1 MSACTK
7 PAPPRTRDQPVPN
20 NNPDIASLSDRPESG
35 QTVQHNGKTY
45 KTIQEGRAYILIP
58 PDAPHHTDPK
68 AAKYGTIQSQSVF
81 YNPIQ
86 QYNRDLSVLAIR
98 AFGEEYV
105 SNKQKELERK
115 AAQKARK
122 RNANA
127 SRKRRFE
134 NGLSESTDVE
144 HSDRTTKRRRQETE
158 SADDGK
164 NAPTTP
170 QTLTDTNKDTILWSN
185 SESNDTIDVDELPDD
200 DLIACELSMIQDVTS
215 LNDTGTNGCE
225 VVAKDAEK
233 AEEKGLTVRFEVLDA
248 LSATGLRAL
257 RYAQELP
264 FVTSVTAND
273 LSPQA
278 VESIKLNI
286 KHNQVD
292 KVVQTTLGNA
302 NAHMYQS
309 IGQEGHGG
317 PGHQYQVIDLD
328 PYGTAVP
335 FLDAAVQAV
344 ADGGLLCVTCT
355 DTSVFNSTGYLEK
368 TFSLYG
374 GLPIKG
380 DHYAEGGLRLILHA
394 ITTTAAKYGIAI
406 EPLLSLSIDYY
417 ARVFVRVRKS
427 PAEVKFLAGKTMVV
441 YSCDSGCGAWH
452 LQFLARHSKQ
462 EGKKGAAFFKHSFAQ
477 APTSS
482 PNCSYCGFKTHVR
495 ISSPIPASEAIL
507 TICSS
512 RVPCTEDRCTT
523 QLSSS
528 AS

>member
-7 PAPPRTRDQPVPN
+7 RQDEPVPHN
-20 NNPDIASLSDRPESG
+20 GPSAASLSDKPAAG

-45 KTIQEGRAYILIP
+45 KTVEEGRAYILIP
-58 PDAPHHTDPK
+58 PDAPLHTDPK
-68 AAKYGTIQSQSVF
+68 AAKHGTIQSSSVF

-98 AFGEEYV
+98 AFGDEYIP
-105 SNKQKELERK
+105 SKQKELERK
-115 AAQKARK
+115 AAQRAKNKNAKASQIK
-122 RNANA
+122 RL
-127 SRKRRFE
+127 R
-134 NGLSESTDVE
+134 NGLAESTGVE
-144 HSDRTTKRRRQETE
+144 CSDRVTKRRKLETDH
-158 SADDGK
+158 ADNGDD
-164 NAPTTP
+164 ATTMP
-170 QTLTDTNKDTILWSN
+170 QAISEVRSDDTIRENLPQSN
-185 SESNDTIDVDELPDD
+185 FENDEAIDADGLPDD
-200 DLIACELSMIQDVTS
+200 DLLACESSMVQKTTN
-215 LNDTGTNGCE
+215 LNDTETNDHKVVTVDSE
-225 VVAKDAEK
+225 VTKEK
-233 AEEKGLTVRFEVLDA
+233 IPVVRFEILDA

-273 LSPQA
+273 LSSQA

-286 KHNQVD
+286 EHNQVEE
-292 KVVQTTLGNA
+292 KVRTTIGNA

-309 IGQEGHGG
+309 IGQERRGDL
-317 PGHQYQVIDLD
+317 GHQYQVIDLD

-344 ADGGLLCVTCT
+344 VDGGLLCVTCT
-355 DTSVFNSTGYLEK
+355 DTAVFNSAGYPEK

-394 ITTTAAKYGIAI
+394 ITTTAAKYGLAI

-441 YSCDSGCGAWH
+441 YSCDAGCGAWEI
-452 LQFLARHSKQ
+452 QFLARHRKQ
-462 EGKKGAAFFKHSFAQ
+462 EGKKATFFKHSFAQ

-482 PNCSYCGFKTHVR
+482 PNCSHCGFKTHVCNPWL
-495 ISSPIPASEAIL
+495 IHSWEAML
-507 TICSS
+507 TDRSFQAQ
-512 RVPCTEDRCTT
+512 CTEDHSTA
-523 QLSSS
+523 QPSLN